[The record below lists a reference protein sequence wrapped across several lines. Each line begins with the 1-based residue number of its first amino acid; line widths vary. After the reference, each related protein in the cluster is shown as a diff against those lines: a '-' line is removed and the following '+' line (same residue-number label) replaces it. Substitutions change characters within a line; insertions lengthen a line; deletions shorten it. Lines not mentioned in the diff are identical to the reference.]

1 MVNEMDFNID
11 FHLENQAQKQYEDE
25 LKNLSQHIRIN
36 EMNTR
41 LEESLKESLR
51 LCDNLKNLITSDVRL
66 ETAKEMIEKSYKI
79 INALLK
85 EK

>member
-1 MVNEMDFNID
+1 
-11 FHLENQAQKQYEDE
+11 
-25 LKNLSQHIRIN
+25 
-36 EMNTR
+36 MNTR